1 MLEILVKK
9 DGITLLSKNMA
20 FNSIDIEAVN
30 SLYPIGQIVINAK
43 KDLLTIDYF
52 DDNKSLLRRI
62 KSTNYFGA
70 NINYDDFKL
79 DNVDMLNHIIELSMI
94 SEDRI
99 INALFV
105 GSYYYEYHLMK
116 YFYGDAINSNGLN
129 ELLSETYVY
138 DYIPT
143 ANFLITI
150 EHVYGEI
157 LQEIFIKNKLST
169 NPIDNDI
176 KIYSDGMVEINN
188 SNLYYFKDNNNVKKD
203 EEVKIE
209 NDNKCLYKLSI
220 FVCDKYSKIFE
231 IHGEDYNKTYNKYTD
246 DLDKLINKMKFY
258 NNEDVYNNK
267 DSCLFYT
274 ITQKTYGPEYPRIE
288 DKCKIEVILSGKI
301 TEDEIEKVERLK
313 IKESLK

>member
-116 YFYGDAINSNGLN
+116 YFYGDAINSNELD

-157 LQEIFIKNKLST
+157 SQEIFIKNKLST
-169 NPIDNDI
+169 NPVDNDI

-188 SNLYYFKDNNNVKKD
+188 SNLYYFKDNNSVKKD
-203 EEVKIE
+203 EDEKD
-209 NDNKCLYKLSI
+209 NDEYYKLSI
-220 FVCDKYSKIFE
+220 FKVDENGKMFE
-231 IHGEDYNKTYNKYTD
+231 LCGSLLPHNKYIK
-246 DLDKLINKMKFY
+246 DLNELIEIFKSYVEKNKKY
-258 NNEDVYNNK
+258 
-267 DSCLFYT
+267 FYT
-274 ITQKTYGPEYPRIE
+274 IIKETFNVTKDKHICKMVLSGVVSENEIERIE
-288 DKCKIEVILSGKI
+288 A
-301 TEDEIEKVERLK
+301 LK
-313 IKESLK
+313 K